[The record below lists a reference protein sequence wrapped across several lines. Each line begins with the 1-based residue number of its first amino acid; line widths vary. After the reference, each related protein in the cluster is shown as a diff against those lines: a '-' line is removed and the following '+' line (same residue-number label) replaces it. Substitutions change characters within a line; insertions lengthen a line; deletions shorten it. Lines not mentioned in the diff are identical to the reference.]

1 MQIRAPAQGLESSA
15 NLDDLS
21 ASILQQLGRF
31 LDSTDVIALTQVN
44 RKLRESLIHN
54 PVWTDLLNRVG
65 VELLTPFEEVLR
77 RCDSCTLHREGKTV
91 HQLLNLRLCKKCVK
105 SRKFDFVTKKRG
117 MKNYF
122 VNREDFDTLRKVP
135 GAEEGEEDLYL
146 RSDVKELGDAREAR
160 LKGAVLGSIFGQ
172 IQQQTGGAMV
182 ATQVG
187 NSLLVGLNPALL

>member
-1 MQIRAPAQGLESSA
+1 MHTRAPAQGLESPV

-54 PVWTDLLNRVG
+54 PIWTDLLNRVG
-65 VELLTPFEEVLR
+65 VEL
-77 RCDSCTLHREGKTV
+77 SREGKIV
-91 HQLLNLRLCKKCVK
+91 HPLLNLRLCKKCVK
-105 SRKFDFVTKKRG
+105 SRKFGFVTKKRG
-117 MKNYF
+117 MKSYF
-122 VNREDFDTLRKVP
+122 VNKEDFDTLRKVP
-135 GAEEGEEDLYL
+135 GAEEGEDLYL
-146 RSDVKELGDAREAR
+146 RSDVKELGDGREAR
-160 LKGAVLGSIFGQ
+160 LRGAVFGSIFGQ

-187 NSLLVGLNPALL
+187 NSLLVGVNPALL